1 MFYGLLSILPKCY
14 KRRHYQVIWKI
25 SARFSCVWL
34 HTGWSFFIKT
44 RNFTIQTF
52 YSSFYIDAV
61 TFFVILWHLVKYKCD
76 IYPTKAL
83 LSKMQ
88 SPNLSPL
95 CTMQRIID
103 DAIFCE
109 YYRINYPRDETNW
122 AKDLSLLHIMT
133 SMCAQFSRWVYMHAC
148 MYLKCI

>member
-1 MFYGLLSILPKCY
+1 MFSRHKECKKSTSLLLWYLILWGICELFVWYLFQSTPCICRLQCWAY
-14 KRRHYQVIWKI
+14 KIQ
-25 SARFSCVWL
+25 
-34 HTGWSFFIKT
+34 
-44 RNFTIQTF
+44 RNILGIFLEKLWNI
-52 YSSFYIDAV
+52 
-61 TFFVILWHLVKYKCD
+61 FVILWHLVKYKCD

-103 DAIFCE
+103 EAIFCE

-133 SMCAQFSRWVYMHAC
+133 SMFAPFSGWVYN
-148 MYLKCI
+148 I